1 MINDDIQKE
10 VDRQVKFLHRSLKEL
25 HLTRKFIDDFNL
37 CRHINGLIIH
47 GISDYNRILHTL
59 IKSYGLKG
67 NFTTGRFYLI
77 VSNILFGTWTNM
89 KYPNWSTIDNI
100 LTRNYNIMKKLI
112 KL

>member
-47 GISDYNRILHTL
+47 GISDYNRILHRL
-59 IKSYGLKG
+59 IKGYGLKETF
-67 NFTTGRFYLI
+67 NEGRFYLI
-77 VSNILFGTWTNM
+77 VSSLLFGKWSDM
-89 KYPNWSTIDNI
+89 KYSYWNTIDNI
-100 LTRNYNIMKKLI
+100 LSRNYNIMKKLI

>member
-37 CRHINGLIIH
+37 GRLINGSIIH
-47 GISDYNRILHTL
+47 GISDYNRILHRL

-77 VSNILFGTWTNM
+77 VSHILFGKWADM
-89 KYPNWSTIDNI
+89 KYPNWSIIDNI